1 MTLMKDFPH
10 QQLMT
15 MAALDTICF
24 SGLVISASGVTP
36 TMTLILLHASTPVM
50 VWGSM
55 YVFPNRVYSP
65 IQGRGAIFIGVAII
79 VSLVGAIIFCLTQG
93 HVYYIMS
100 ALTYVSASILQ
111 GFSTLYKEK
120 CIVSFARPMDEHF
133 MSTWLFMYQT
143 VFTALLSP
151 ILYIFQ
157 GVTSHF
163 GAFPMDTFFENIS
176 NSLSCLQGKNVYS
189 GDYNNYNSGCGGSI
203 YLILLYV
210 VSNLVISACLGR
222 VLQHNSTIL
231 GRVLA
236 ASVFFAFIALAVYDH
251 FTDFGS
257 GGLFG
262 GTITWIDIVSL
273 VLLLAGMEIYGSDPE
288 PDVELVANN
297 YSTVLVDQS
306 KKSEDAAETS
316 TCC

>member
-1 MTLMKDFPH
+1 
-10 QQLMT
+10 
-15 MAALDTICF
+15 MAALDTISF
-24 SGLVISASGVTP
+24 SGLVLSGSGATP
-36 TMTLILLHASTPVM
+36 NMTLILLHASTPVM

-65 IQGRGAIFIGVAII
+65 IQGRGAILIAVAILI
-79 VSLVGAIIFCLTQG
+79 SLIGAGYFCLTQG
-93 HVYYIMS
+93 HSYFFWS
-100 ALTYVSASILQ
+100 SLTYVSAAIIQ

-143 VFTALLSP
+143 MFTLLLSP
-151 ILYIFQ
+151 LMYIFQ

-163 GAFPMDTFFENIS
+163 GAFPADTFFENMQ
-176 NSLSCLQGKNVYS
+176 NGFLCLQGEDVKTH
-189 GDYNNYNSGCGGSI
+189 DYNEYNSGCGGSI

-210 VSNLVISACLGR
+210 ASNLAISACLGR
-222 VLQHNSTIL
+222 VLQNNSSIL

-236 ASVFFAFIALAVYDH
+236 VSVFGAFITLAVYDH

-262 GTITWIDIVSL
+262 GTVTWIDILSL

-288 PDVELVANN
+288 PDVELIANN
-297 YSTVLVDQS
+297 YSSVSVEQN
-306 KKSEDAAETS
+306 KSPETDADATA
-316 TCC
+316 CC